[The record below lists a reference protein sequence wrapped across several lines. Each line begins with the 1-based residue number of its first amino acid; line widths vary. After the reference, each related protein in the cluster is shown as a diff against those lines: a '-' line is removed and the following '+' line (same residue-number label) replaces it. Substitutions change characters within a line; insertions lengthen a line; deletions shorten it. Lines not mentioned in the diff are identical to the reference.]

1 MLGSAI
7 NIKFTKK
14 EEEEYSAVALF
25 EKDLK
30 LETMMVNL
38 EGVILQGMQEKFK

>member
-14 EEEEYSAVALF
+14 EEEEYPAVALF